1 MTASSDSQAQDMLE
15 AITVGIQAGDEIEN
29 VSRQTGASSAGM
41 QGYAEIIQALQS
53 ILTPMEPRREF
64 ARQLHADLLDQQ
76 QGVVERMRQM
86 PARVQIAAIL
96 ALIAGCLLFLT
107 RRLFGSET
115 SPEIQEE
122 VVASPL

>member
-1 MTASSDSQAQDMLE
+1 MTAPSDSQAQDMLE
-15 AITVGIQAGDEIEN
+15 AITAGIQAGDEIET
-29 VSRQTGASSAGM
+29 VSKGSGASAAGM

-53 ILTPMEPRREF
+53 ILTPLEPRPEF

-76 QGVVERMRQM
+76 QGVVERMRQL
-86 PARVQIAAIL
+86 PARLQIAAIL

-107 RRLFGSET
+107 RRLFGSE
-115 SPEIQEE
+115 SAAEIQEE